1 MHADDAA
8 HRARPGAPP
17 GYREVRSPVAEWMAR
32 PECAEAIAQGEADF
46 LFAPHDRRLA
56 PRAAGRGRLAR
67 FRISGVPAV
76 GKRALR
82 GGLLG
87 RLLGGLYVG
96 RARGLAQ
103 IDLAERLERAGIPTA
118 EILAVGSRRAF
129 GPLHQQAIISRAIPR
144 AQNLY
149 EAAMEDAPWR
159 RRRVILERSADLVRA
174 MHDAGFLHADLNVS
188 NLVVGEGAE
197 GDRVHIVDL
206 DRGRFLARVRLPER
220 VSNLARLLRSYEK
233 WIARRGRLSAR
244 EEILFLRRYCR
255 SDRRLLRTLR
265 KRLGRYRARLR
276 FGHRPW
282 WALTASGSAGQG
294 RGAAQ

>member
-1 MHADDAA
+1 MHAGDAV
-8 HRARPGAPP
+8 RRGRPGVPP
-17 GYREVRSPVAEWMAR
+17 GYREVRSPVAEWIAR
-32 PECAEAIAQGEADF
+32 PECSEAIARGEADA
-46 LFAPHDRRLA
+46 LFVPHDRRLA
-56 PRAAGRGRLAR
+56 PRATGRGRLAR
-67 FRISGVPAV
+67 FRLGGVPAV
-76 GKRALR
+76 GKRALH

-87 RLLGGLYVG
+87 RLFGGLYVG

-103 IDLAERLERAGIPTA
+103 IELAERLERAGIPTA

-129 GPLHQQAIISRAIPR
+129 GPLHEQVIISRAIPG

-159 RRRVILERSADLVRA
+159 RRRVILERSADLLRA

-197 GDRVHIVDL
+197 GDRVFVVDL
-206 DRGRFLARVRLPER
+206 DRGRFLARLRLAER
-220 VSNLARLLRSYEK
+220 LSNLARLLRSYEK

-255 SDRRLLRTLR
+255 TDRRLLRDLR
-265 KRLGRYRARLR
+265 GRLDRYRARLR

-282 WALTASGSAGQG
+282 WALTSSGSAGQG